1 MLRQKGVVGKFVE
14 FFGAGLDSMSLADR
28 ATIGNMGPEYG
39 ATCGFF
45 PVDGE
50 TIKYLT
56 LSGREEN
63 RIELVEAYSK
73 AQGMWRDDDG
83 ADIVF
88 TDTLELDLG
97 DVVPSMAGPK
107 RPEGRISLEGISEGF
122 AKALAEEYKKPNQ
135 LNDRYDVEGED
146 YE

>member
-1 MLRQKGVVGKFVE
+1 
-14 FFGAGLDSMSLADR
+14 
-28 ATIGNMGPEYG
+28 GPEYG

-50 TIKYLT
+50 TINYLT
-56 LSGREEN
+56 MSGRTRD

-73 AQGMWRDDDG
+73 AQGMWRDGDG
-83 ADIVF
+83 SDLVF

-107 RPEGRISLEGISEGF
+107 RPEGRIPLEGIASGF
-122 AKALAEEYKKPNQ
+122 ATALENDYKKPGQ
-135 LNDRYDVEGED
+135 LDARYAVEGTD
-146 YE
+146 FDL